1 MGKSF
6 FFDPGQNLVSGP
18 VARRARTAVDPGMSH
33 NAPALS
39 DKTISIVKSTAPV
52 LQEGGEAL
60 TRHFY
65 ERMFRV
71 NPEVSSLFNAS
82 NQAGGTQQRALAGA
96 ICAFAAN
103 VDNLEVLGS
112 AVERIAQKHAGLRIL
127 PEHYPIVGSNLL
139 ASIGEVLSLPDDHEI
154 IIAWAEAYGFLAEI
168 LIGRETEIYRGQ
180 ESAKNGWSGFK
191 NFRIIRKVGESDVI
205 DSFYLS
211 PADHSKV
218 PSYKP
223 GQYITVR
230 VPDSKTGTTMRNY
243 SLSSAPNS
251 DHFRISV
258 KAEPGG
264 AVSNFLHGKS
274 EGDLLEV
281 GPPCGEFFLDLS
293 EHHERPVVLLSAGV
307 GITPLLAMLESVQ
320 SEQPQRKVVFIH
332 GSLHGKTHAFA
343 DHVRR
348 IGEVNPNV
356 TAHIRYSEP
365 SQEDTEARRYD
376 SKGFIDA
383 ELIESLIPGRD
394 CDYYFCGP
402 KPFMAAIY
410 RQLLLWGIP
419 GTQVHFEFF
428 GPREELEAG

>member
-1 MGKSF
+1 M
-6 FFDPGQNLVSGP
+6 P
-18 VARRARTAVDPGMSH
+18 TT
-33 NAPALS
+33 APALS
-39 DKTISIVKSTAPV
+39 EKTIATVKSTAPV

-65 ERMFRV
+65 ERMFRK

-103 VDNLEVLGS
+103 VDNLEVLGA

-127 PEHYPIVGSNLL
+127 PEHYPIVGENLL
-139 ASIGEVLSLPDDHEI
+139 ASICEVLSLPGDHEI
-154 IIAWAEAYGFLAEI
+154 ITAWGEAYGFLANI
-168 LIGRETEIYRGQ
+168 LIGREGQIYESQ
-180 ESAKNGWSGFK
+180 ETAENGWSGFK
-191 NFRIIRKVGESDVI
+191 NFRILRKVAESDVI
-205 DSFYLS
+205 DSFYLA
-211 PADHSKV
+211 PEDGSKV

-230 VPDSKTGTTMRNY
+230 VPDAKTGTKMRNY
-243 SLSSAPNS
+243 SLSSAPNPE
-251 DHFRISV
+251 HFRISV

-264 AVSNFLHGKS
+264 AVSNLLHGKA
-274 EGDLLEV
+274 EGDVLQI

-293 EHHERPVVLLSAGV
+293 EHHERPLVLLSAGV
-307 GITPLLAMLESVQ
+307 GITPLLAMLESVIA
-320 SEQPQRKVVFIH
+320 ERPERKVVFIH

-343 DHVRR
+343 DHVREIAAR
-348 IGEVNPNV
+348 NENV
-356 TAHIRYSEP
+356 TAHMRYSEP
-365 SQEDTEARRYD
+365 SEEDRASNRFD
-376 SKGFIDA
+376 STGYIDA
-383 ELIESLIPGRD
+383 ELIESLVPGRD

-402 KPFMAAIY
+402 KPFMTAIY
-410 RQLLLWGIP
+410 RQLLAWGVP

>member
-1 MGKSF
+1 MLRKS
-6 FFDPGQNLVSGP
+6 PASGLLSDM
-18 VARRARTAVDPGMSH
+18 ATT
-33 NAPALS
+33 APALS
-39 DKTISIVKSTAPV
+39 EKTISIVKSTAPV

-65 ERMFRV
+65 ERMFRE

-103 VDNLEVLGS
+103 VDKLEVLGT

-139 ASIGEVLSLPDDHEI
+139 ASIREVLSLPEDHEI
-154 IIAWAEAYGFLAEI
+154 ITAWGEAYGFLASI
-168 LIGRETEIYRGQ
+168 LIGREEQIYTGQ
-180 ESAKNGWSGFK
+180 ESVENGWSGFREFK
-191 NFRIIRKVGESDVI
+191 IARKEAESDVI
-205 DSFYLS
+205 DSFYLV
-211 PADHSKV
+211 PEDGSKL

-243 SLSSAPNS
+243 SLSSAP
-251 DHFRISV
+251 DPEHFRISV
-258 KAEPGG
+258 KAEPEG

-274 EGDLLEV
+274 EGATLEV

-293 EHHERPVVLLSAGV
+293 EHHERPLVLLSAGV
-307 GITPLLAMLESVQ
+307 GITPLLAMLESVVA
-320 SEQPQRKVVFIH
+320 ERPDRKVVFIH

-343 DHVRR
+343 DHVRE
-348 IGEVNPNV
+348 IAAQNDNV
-356 TAHIRYSEP
+356 SAHMRYSDP
-365 SQEDTEARRYD
+365 SEEDRAEKRFD
-376 SKGFIDA
+376 STGYIDA
-383 ELIESLIPGRD
+383 ELIESLVPGRD
-394 CDYYFCGP
+394 CDYFFCGP
-402 KPFMAAIY
+402 KPFMTSIY
-410 RQLLLWGIP
+410 RQLLAWGIP